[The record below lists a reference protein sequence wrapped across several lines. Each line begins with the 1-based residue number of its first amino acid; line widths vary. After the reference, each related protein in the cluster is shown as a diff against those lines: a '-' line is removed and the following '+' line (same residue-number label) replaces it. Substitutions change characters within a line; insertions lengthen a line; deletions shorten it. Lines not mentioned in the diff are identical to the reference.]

1 MENEELRKK
10 QREFN
15 HYQVQE
21 RHVQD
26 KVKQIQ
32 LVLVDSEKKNDLL
45 RVDLETMR
53 NKTSELIMIN
63 KKLEQEKEE
72 N

>member
-10 QREFN
+10 QKEIN
-15 HYQVQE
+15 HYQLQE

-63 KKLEQEKEE
+63 KKLEKEKEE
-72 N
+72 H